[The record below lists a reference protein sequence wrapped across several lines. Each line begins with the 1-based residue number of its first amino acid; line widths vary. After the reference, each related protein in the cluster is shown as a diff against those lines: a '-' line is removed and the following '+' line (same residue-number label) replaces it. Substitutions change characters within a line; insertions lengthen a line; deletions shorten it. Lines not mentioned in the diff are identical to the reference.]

1 MVIFHHA
8 KAVKIGRSVGRV
20 FFRCHNDKMADTE
33 PTVEPE
39 NTEENLKDTEEGEVL
54 HDTEELTE
62 DAQALKDELAK
73 IVVHPP
79 VIEA

>member
-1 MVIFHHA
+1 
-8 KAVKIGRSVGRV
+8 
-20 FFRCHNDKMADTE
+20 MADTE

-39 NTEENLKDTEEGEVL
+39 NTEENLKDTEGGEVV

-79 VIEA
+79 VVEA